1 MKRSVQ
7 ITWDQLR
14 VGLMIVVALAI
25 MVIAIYKVG
34 TAANLFSKRYELV
47 TFFADA
53 NGLRKGG
60 QVMIAG
66 QLAGVVHDIEFLPV
80 DFDTTRNL
88 RVTMRIDGNVRD
100 QVRSD
105 SKARLR
111 TLGLLGDKVVDISPG
126 TPRFAVL
133 TPGDTVESI
142 RALDYEAVIA
152 QAAEAVDD
160 MVLLVRDL
168 RQITGG
174 IVRGEGSIGQ
184 LMTNRSLYDQLTG
197 TLSRTNATLAR
208 LQSSNGTLGRLLDDP
223 TMYNRL
229 VAVLGSTDSLVR
241 ALNTREGTL
250 GKLLHDDSLY
260 VNLVGITEEGRRL
273 MQEIARGEG
282 TINKLLTDD
291 TLYDQLNK
299 LTTDM
304 AAILADVRR
313 DPRAYTRGLVEFRLF
328 GGGRR

>member
-7 ITWDQLR
+7 LTWDQLR

-25 MVIAIYKVG
+25 MVFAIYKVG

-53 NGLRKGG
+53 AGLRKGG

-88 RVTMRIDGNVRD
+88 RVTMRIDGHVRD

-105 SKARLR
+105 SRARLR

-126 TPRFAVL
+126 TPRYSVL
-133 TPGDTVESI
+133 SEGDTVASV
-142 RALDYEAVIA
+142 RAVDYEAVIG

-184 LMTNRSLYDQLTG
+184 LVTNRSLYDQLTG
-197 TLSRTNATLAR
+197 TLARTNATLAR
-208 LQSSNGTLGRLLDDP
+208 LQSSNGTLARLLDDP
-223 TMYNRL
+223 SLYNRL
-229 VAVLGSTDSLVR
+229 VAVLGSTDSLVT

-250 GKLLHDDSLY
+250 GRLLHDDSLY
-260 VNLVGITEEGRRL
+260 VNLVGITSEGRRL
-273 MQEIARGEG
+273 MEEIARGDG
-282 TINKLLTDD
+282 TINRLLTDH

-304 AAILADVRR
+304 SAILEDVRR

>member
-14 VGLMIVVALAI
+14 VGLMILVALAI
-25 MVIAIYKVG
+25 LAVAIYKVG
-34 TAANLFSKRYELV
+34 TTANLFTKRYELV

-60 QVMIAG
+60 QVMVAG
-66 QLAGVVHDIEFLPV
+66 QLAGVVRDIEFLPV
-80 DFDTTRNL
+80 DYDTTRNI
-88 RVTMRIDGNVRD
+88 RVVMRIDDHVRE

-105 SKARLR
+105 SRARLR
-111 TLGLLGDKVVDISPG
+111 TLGLLGDRVVDISPG
-126 TPRFAVL
+126 TPRFSVL
-133 TPGDTVESI
+133 SPGDTVASV
-142 RALDYEAVIA
+142 RALDYEAVITK
-152 QAAEAVDD
+152 AAEAVDD
-160 MVLLVRDL
+160 MVALVGDL

-184 LMTNRSLYDQLTG
+184 LVTNRALYDQLTG
-197 TLSRTNATLAR
+197 TLARTNATLAR
-208 LQSSNGTLGRLLDDP
+208 IQASNGTLGRLLDDP
-223 TMYNRL
+223 ALYNRM
-229 VAVLGSTDSLVR
+229 VAAVGSTDSLLR

-260 VNLVGITEEGRRL
+260 ANLLGITEEGRRL
-273 MQEIARGEG
+273 MTEISQGDG
-282 TINKLLTDD
+282 TINKLLTDH

-304 AAILADVRR
+304 SALLADVRR